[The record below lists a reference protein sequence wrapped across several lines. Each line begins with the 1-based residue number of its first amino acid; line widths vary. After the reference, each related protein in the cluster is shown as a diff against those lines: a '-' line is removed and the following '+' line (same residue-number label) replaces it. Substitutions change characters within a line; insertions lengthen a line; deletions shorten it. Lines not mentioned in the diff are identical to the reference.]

1 MGETYT
7 HFPAPKRKGGLSM
20 RKAVSLFDVLKC
32 VIDRNRNEYTEELHW
47 EEWSDGTKTLE
58 FDPCEGMPIDDAQW
72 MLRGATD
79 NEAKIILRDF
89 VAKKTLC
96 GWSLNCQMARL
107 LSEKGQLV
115 AKEMDRILEK
125 TDWESYASPQL
136 LLSYLAVKP
145 DGAKWAYRLLDVV
158 FDDARDGLF
167 LACWK
172 IKDKRLHAKLLRKF
186 EEWFTKDAT
195 WGGCTGEDGWL
206 GRFVSKWLIQGTFSY
221 ARLVKCIRWHFKHM
235 VL

>member
-1 MGETYT
+1 MKQNDT
-7 HFPAPKRKGGLSM
+7 
-20 RKAVSLFDVLKC
+20 LFEVLKC
-32 VIDRNRNEYTEELHW
+32 VIDRNRDEYTEELHW
-47 EEWSDGTKTLE
+47 EEWGDGTRTLE
-58 FDPCEGMPIDDAQW
+58 FDPCGGMPIDDAQW

-79 NEAKIILRDF
+79 EEAKIILRDF
-89 VAKKTLC
+89 VANTTLC

-115 AKEMDRILEK
+115 AKKVDRILET

-158 FDDARDGLF
+158 LDDARDGLF

-186 EEWFTKDAT
+186 EEWFTQDET
-195 WGGCTGEDGWL
+195 WGGGTGEDGWL
-206 GRFVSKWLIQGTFSY
+206 GRFVSKWLTEGTFTY
-221 ARLVKCIRWHFKHM
+221 ARLEKCIRWHFKYA